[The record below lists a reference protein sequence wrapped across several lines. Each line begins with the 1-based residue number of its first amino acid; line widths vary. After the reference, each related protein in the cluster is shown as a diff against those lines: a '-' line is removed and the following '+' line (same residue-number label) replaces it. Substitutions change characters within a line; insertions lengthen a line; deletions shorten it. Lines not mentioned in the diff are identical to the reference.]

1 MKRIVYFGIHTE
13 KNKDWV
19 GRIQLSLK
27 SRLHCS
33 FSFEVN
39 KSTLTVGC
47 IFFVMDIEMKSKSKL
62 HDEVCCSVCL
72 LTFTDPKQL
81 PCLHSFCLHC
91 LNGLVRTSDFNG
103 PFLTCPQCNKRLK
116 IPGSGSP
123 SELPSNLRI
132 NSLLNILAI
141 KECKTKTAEVKVKCE
156 NCDKRSDKTSYCFQ
170 CYSFWCEECIIGHNI
185 IRANKEHRTLALND
199 FQDQDIE
206 DLLRRPAFCHE
217 EYHEKEQMKFF
228 CKDCEVAICNTCVL
242 TLHDNHSKMLVQEAK
257 NARKTKINSVI
268 KSLNE
273 TAQDGRR
280 EAEKFDLKSAE
291 IQMKVADV
299 KGKVQTKVDQII
311 ATIEARKQDILN
323 AVRSQAS
330 ISLEPLTKKKAEV
343 ENRVKKLDSAIEQTE
358 FLMKQNFSTEILG
371 FNETFHTILNED
383 NTQANSDSEFI
394 PLLSFSKNENL
405 KSVLNSEGIGDLK
418 TVLAKLNRTFR
429 PLLSFGQKGKSVGM
443 LHFPWG
449 VAVNN
454 HDEIA
459 VSECGNHRI
468 TIFSREG
475 TFLKSFGR
483 RGKSNGMF
491 INPSGIAFDQNN
503 NVFVVDSFNHRVQV
517 FDRNGNFL
525 RKFGEQG
532 SLDHQLEHPNG
543 LSINGS
549 GDLIVSDSANK
560 FIKIFSPNGKFLRKF
575 GGAASLVT
583 PFHCIQHGQFFIV
596 SDWSDHSFKMF
607 DLEGN
612 CISKYGKQGKG
623 DGEFFDPR
631 HFSVD
636 KEGLL
641 MICDGCSHRVQVFEL
656 NGKFVTKFGSKGSE
670 RGEFKFPNSTAN
682 LSDGRVVVCDS
693 WNHRIQIFDKI

>member
-1 MKRIVYFGIHTE
+1 
-13 KNKDWV
+13 
-19 GRIQLSLK
+19 
-27 SRLHCS
+27 
-33 FSFEVN
+33 
-39 KSTLTVGC
+39 
-47 IFFVMDIEMKSKSKL
+47 MKSKSKL
-62 HDEVCCSVCL
+62 HDEVCCSVCM

-132 NSLLNILAI
+132 NSLLKILAI

-228 CKDCEVAICNTCVL
+228 CKDREVAICNTCVL
-242 TLHDNHSKMLVQEAK
+242 TLHDNHSKMLLQEAK

-280 EAEKFDLKSAE
+280 EAEKFDLKSTE

-323 AVRSQAS
+323 AVRSQAK
-330 ISLEPLTKKKAEV
+330 ISLEPLTKKKAEA

-405 KSVLNSEGIGDLK
+405 ISVLNSEGIGDLK

-459 VSECGNHRI
+459 VSECGNRRI
-468 TIFSREG
+468 TIFSSEG
-475 TFLKSFGR
+475 TYLSSFGR
-483 RGKSNGMF
+483 RGINDGMF
-491 INPSGIAFDQNN
+491 IVPSGIAFDRNN
-503 NVFVVDSFNHRVQV
+503 NILVVDSFNHRVQV

-525 RKFGEQG
+525 RKFGEEE
-532 SLDHQLEHPNG
+532 SLQQPNG
-543 LSINGS
+543 LSINGNGDIIVCDS
-549 GDLIVSDSANK
+549 GDKV
-560 FIKIFSPNGKFLRKF
+560 IKIFSPSGEFLRKF
-575 GGAASLVT
+575 GEAGSLVT
-583 PFHCIQHGQFFIV
+583 PFHCIQHGQYYIV
-596 SDWSDHSFKMF
+596 SDWSDHSIKMF
-607 DLEGN
+607 NLEG
-612 CISKYGKQGKG
+612 KFLYKFGKQGSNE
-623 DGEFFDPR
+623 GELDKPR
-631 HFSVD
+631 YLSVS

-641 MICDGCSHRVQVFEL
+641 MVCDSHNHRVQVFEL
-656 NGKFVTKFGSKGSE
+656 PSGKFVTKFGCRGSGG
-670 RGEFKFPNSTAN
+670 GEFNYPTSTAN
-682 LSDGRVVVCDS
+682 LSDGRIVLCDQA
-693 WNHRIQIFDKI
+693 NNRIQVFDQM

>member
-1 MKRIVYFGIHTE
+1 
-13 KNKDWV
+13 
-19 GRIQLSLK
+19 
-27 SRLHCS
+27 
-33 FSFEVN
+33 
-39 KSTLTVGC
+39 
-47 IFFVMDIEMKSKSKL
+47 MKSKSKL
-62 HDEVCCSVCL
+62 HDEVCCSVCM

-81 PCLHSFCLHC
+81 PCLHSFCLQC

-132 NSLLNILAI
+132 NSLLNILAM

-206 DLLRRPAFCHE
+206 ELLRRPTFCHE
-217 EYHEKEQMKFF
+217 EYHEKKQMKFF

-242 TLHDNHSKMLVQEAK
+242 TLHDNHSKMLLQEAK
-257 NARKTKINSVI
+257 NTRKTKINSVI

-280 EAEKFDLKSAE
+280 EAEKFDLKSNE

-323 AVRSQAS
+323 AVRSQAK
-330 ISLEPLTKKKAEV
+330 ISLEPLTKKKAEA

-383 NTQANSDSEFI
+383 NTQPNSDSEFI
-394 PLLSFSKNENL
+394 PLLSFSKNEKL
-405 KSVLNSEGIGDLK
+405 ISVLNSEGIGDVK

-459 VSECGNHRI
+459 VSECGNRRI
-468 TIFSREG
+468 TIFSSEG
-475 TFLKSFGR
+475 TYLSSFGR
-483 RGKSNGMF
+483 RGINDGMF
-491 INPSGIAFDQNN
+491 IVPSGIAFDRDNN
-503 NVFVVDSFNHRVQV
+503 ILVVDSFNHRVQV

-525 RKFGEQG
+525 RKFGEEE
-532 SLDHQLEHPNG
+532 SLQQPNG
-543 LSINGS
+543 LSINGNGDIIVCDS
-549 GDLIVSDSANK
+549 GDKV
-560 FIKIFSPNGKFLRKF
+560 IKIFSPSGEFLRKF
-575 GGAASLVT
+575 GEAGSLVT
-583 PFHCIQHGQFFIV
+583 PFHCIQHGQYFIV
-596 SDWSDHSFKMF
+596 SDWSDHSIKMF
-607 DLEGN
+607 NLEG
-612 CISKYGKQGKG
+612 KFLYKFGKQGSNE
-623 DGEFFDPR
+623 GELDKPR
-631 HFSVD
+631 YLSVS

-641 MICDGCSHRVQVFEL
+641 IVCDTHNHRVQAFEL
-656 NGKFVTKFGSKGSE
+656 PSGKFVTKFGCRGSGG
-670 RGEFKFPNSTAN
+670 GEFNYPTSTAN
-682 LSDGRVVVCDS
+682 LSDGRIVLSDQA
-693 WNHRIQIFDKI
+693 NNRIQVFDQM

>member
-1 MKRIVYFGIHTE
+1 MGAPV
-13 KNKDWV
+13 
-19 GRIQLSLK
+19 
-27 SRLHCS
+27 
-33 FSFEVN
+33 
-39 KSTLTVGC
+39 
-47 IFFVMDIEMKSKSKL
+47 
-62 HDEVCCSVCL
+62 
-72 LTFTDPKQL
+72 
-81 PCLHSFCLHC
+81 
-91 LNGLVRTSDFNG
+91 
-103 PFLTCPQCNKRLK
+103 K

-185 IRANKEHRTLALND
+185 IRANKEHGTLALND

-242 TLHDNHSKMLVQEAK
+242 TLHDNHSKMLLQEAK

-280 EAEKFDLKSAE
+280 EAEKFDLKSTE

-323 AVRSQAS
+323 AVRSQAK
-330 ISLEPLTKKKAEV
+330 ISLEPLTKKKAEA

-405 KSVLNSEGIGDLK
+405 RSVLNSEGIGDLK

-543 LSINGS
+543 LSINGH
-549 GDLIVSDSANK
+549 GDLIVSDSGNK

-575 GGAASLVT
+575 GGAGSLVT

>member
-1 MKRIVYFGIHTE
+1 
-13 KNKDWV
+13 
-19 GRIQLSLK
+19 
-27 SRLHCS
+27 
-33 FSFEVN
+33 
-39 KSTLTVGC
+39 
-47 IFFVMDIEMKSKSKL
+47 MKSKSKL
-62 HDEVCCSVCL
+62 HDEVCCSVCM

-242 TLHDNHSKMLVQEAK
+242 TLHDNHSKMLLQEAK

-280 EAEKFDLKSAE
+280 EAEKFDLKSTE

-330 ISLEPLTKKKAEV
+330 ISLEPLTKEKAEV

-383 NTQANSDSEFI
+383 NTQPNSDAEFV
-394 PLLSFSKNENL
+394 PLLSLSKNENL
-405 KSVLNSEGIGDLK
+405 ISVLNSEGIGDLK

-459 VSECGNHRI
+459 VSECGNRRI
-468 TIFSREG
+468 TIFSSKG
-475 TFLKSFGR
+475 TYLSSFGR
-483 RGKSNGMF
+483 RGINDGMF
-491 INPSGIAFDQNN
+491 IVPSGIAFDRDNN
-503 NVFVVDSFNHRVQV
+503 ILVVDSFNHRVQV

-525 RKFGEQG
+525 RKFGEEE
-532 SLDHQLEHPNG
+532 SLQQPNG
-543 LSINGS
+543 LSINGNGDIIVCDS
-549 GDLIVSDSANK
+549 GDKV
-560 FIKIFSPNGKFLRKF
+560 IKIFSPSGEFLRKF
-575 GGAASLVT
+575 GEAGSLVT
-583 PFHCIQHGQFFIV
+583 PFHCIQHGQYFIV
-596 SDWSDHSFKMF
+596 SDWSDHSIKMF
-607 DLEGN
+607 NLEG
-612 CISKYGKQGKG
+612 KFLYKFGKQGSNE
-623 DGEFFDPR
+623 GELDKPR
-631 HFSVD
+631 YLSVS

-641 MICDGCSHRVQVFEL
+641 IVCDTHNHRVQAFEL
-656 NGKFVTKFGSKGSE
+656 PSGKFVTKFGCRGSGG
-670 RGEFKFPNSTAN
+670 GEFNYPTSTAN
-682 LSDGRVVVCDS
+682 LSDGRIVLCDQA
-693 WNHRIQIFDKI
+693 NNRIQVFDQM

>member
-1 MKRIVYFGIHTE
+1 
-13 KNKDWV
+13 
-19 GRIQLSLK
+19 
-27 SRLHCS
+27 
-33 FSFEVN
+33 
-39 KSTLTVGC
+39 
-47 IFFVMDIEMKSKSKL
+47 MDIEMKSKSKL
-62 HDEVCCSVCL
+62 HDEVCCSVCR

-91 LNGLVRTSDFNG
+91 LNGLVRKSEFNVR
-103 PFLTCPQCNKRLK
+103 FLTCPQCNKRLK

-123 SELPSNLRI
+123 SELPNNLRI

-141 KECKTKTAEVKVKCE
+141 KECKTKTPEVKVKCE
-156 NCDKRSDKTSYCFQ
+156 NCENRSDKTSYCFQ

-206 DLLRRPAFCHE
+206 DLLRRPAFCQKEH
-217 EYHEKEQMKFF
+217 HEKEVLRFY
-228 CKDCEVAICNTCVL
+228 CKDCKVAVCNTCVV
-242 TLHDNHSKMLVQEAK
+242 TLHDGHDKMLLQEATD
-257 NARKTKINSVI
+257 ARKTKINSVI
-268 KSLNE
+268 KSLKE
-273 TAQDGRR
+273 TAQDDHR
-280 EAEKFDLKSAE
+280 EAEKIDLKSTK

-299 KGKVQTKVDQII
+299 KGQVQTKVDQIV

-323 AVRSQAS
+323 AVRSQAK
-330 ISLEPLTKKKAEV
+330 ISLEPLTKEKAEV

-358 FLMKQNFSTEILG
+358 FLLKQNFSTEILG
-371 FNETFHTILNED
+371 FNETFHTILKED
-383 NTQANSDSEFI
+383 NTQANSDSEFV

-405 KSVLNSEGIGDLK
+405 ISVLNSKEIGHLK

-468 TIFSREG
+468 TIFSSEG
-475 TFLKSFGR
+475 TYLKSFGR

-503 NVFVVDSFNHRVQV
+503 NIFVLDSFNHRVQV

-525 RKFGEQG
+525 RTFGEQG

-543 LSINGS
+543 LSINGN
-549 GDLIVSDSANK
+549 GDLIVSDSGNK

-575 GGAASLVT
+575 GGAGSLVT
-583 PFHCIQHGQFFIV
+583 PFHCIQRGQFFIV
-596 SDWSDHSFKMF
+596 SDWSDYSFKMF

-623 DGEFFDPR
+623 DGEFCDPR

-656 NGKFVTKFGSKGSE
+656 NGTFVTKFGSKGSE

-693 WNHRIQIFDKI
+693 WNHRIQIFEKI

>member
-1 MKRIVYFGIHTE
+1 MK
-13 KNKDWV
+13 
-19 GRIQLSLK
+19 L
-27 SRLHCS
+27 
-33 FSFEVN
+33 
-39 KSTLTVGC
+39 
-47 IFFVMDIEMKSKSKL
+47 KSKL

-141 KECKTKTAEVKVKCE
+141 KECKTKTAELKVKCE

-170 CYSFWCEECIIGHNI
+170 CSSFWCEECIIGHNI

-206 DLLRRPAFCHE
+206 DLLRRPTFCHE

-242 TLHDNHSKMLVQEAK
+242 TLHDNHSKMLLQEAK

-280 EAEKFDLKSAE
+280 EAEKFDLKSTE

-383 NTQANSDSEFI
+383 NTQPNSDSEFI
-394 PLLSFSKNENL
+394 SLLSFSKNEKL
-405 KSVLNSEGIGDLK
+405 ISVLNSEGIGDVK
-418 TVLAKLNRTFR
+418 TVLAKLERTFR

-459 VSECGNHRI
+459 VSECGNRRI
-468 TIFSREG
+468 TIFSSEG
-475 TFLKSFGR
+475 TYLSSFGR
-483 RGKSNGMF
+483 RGINDGMF
-491 INPSGIAFDQNN
+491 IVPSGIAFDRDNN
-503 NVFVVDSFNHRVQV
+503 ILVVDSFNHRVQV

-525 RKFGEQG
+525 RKFGEEE
-532 SLDHQLEHPNG
+532 SLQQPNG
-543 LSINGS
+543 LSINGNGDIIVCDS
-549 GDLIVSDSANK
+549 GDKV
-560 FIKIFSPNGKFLRKF
+560 IKIFSPSGEFLRKF
-575 GGAASLVT
+575 GEAGSLVT
-583 PFHCIQHGQFFIV
+583 PFHCIQHGQYFIV
-596 SDWSDHSFKMF
+596 SDWSDHSIKMF
-607 DLEGN
+607 NLEG
-612 CISKYGKQGKG
+612 KFLYKFGKQGSNE
-623 DGEFFDPR
+623 GELDKPR
-631 HFSVD
+631 YLSVS

-641 MICDGCSHRVQVFEL
+641 IVCDTHNHRVQAFEL
-656 NGKFVTKFGSKGSE
+656 PSGKFVTKFGCRGSGG
-670 RGEFKFPNSTAN
+670 GEFNYPTSTAN
-682 LSDGRVVVCDS
+682 LSDGRIVLCDQA
-693 WNHRIQIFDKI
+693 NNRIQVFDQM

>member
-1 MKRIVYFGIHTE
+1 
-13 KNKDWV
+13 
-19 GRIQLSLK
+19 
-27 SRLHCS
+27 
-33 FSFEVN
+33 
-39 KSTLTVGC
+39 
-47 IFFVMDIEMKSKSKL
+47 MDIEMKSKSKL
-62 HDEVCCSVCL
+62 HDEVCCSVCM

-91 LNGLVRTSDFNG
+91 LNGLVRKSEFNG
-103 PFLTCPQCNKRLK
+103 RFLTCPQCNKRLK

-123 SELPSNLRI
+123 SELPNNLRI

-141 KECKTKTAEVKVKCE
+141 KECKTKTPEVKVKCE
-156 NCDKRSDKTSYCFQ
+156 NCENRSDKTSYCFQ

-206 DLLRRPAFCHE
+206 DLLRRPAFCQKEH
-217 EYHEKEQMKFF
+217 HEKEVLRFY
-228 CKDCEVAICNTCVL
+228 CKDCKVAVCNTCVV
-242 TLHDNHSKMLVQEAK
+242 TLHDGHDKMLLQEATD
-257 NARKTKINSVI
+257 ARKTKINSVI
-268 KSLNE
+268 KSLKE
-273 TAQDGRR
+273 TAQDDRR
-280 EAEKFDLKSAE
+280 EAEKIDLKSTK

-299 KGKVQTKVDQII
+299 KGQVQTKVDQII

-323 AVRSQAS
+323 AVRSQAK
-330 ISLEPLTKKKAEV
+330 ISLEPLTKEKAEV

-358 FLMKQNFSTEILG
+358 FLLKQNFSTEILG
-371 FNETFHTILNED
+371 FNETFHTILKED
-383 NTQANSDSEFI
+383 NTQANSDSEFV

-405 KSVLNSEGIGDLK
+405 ISVLNSKEIGHLK

-468 TIFSREG
+468 TIFSSEG
-475 TFLKSFGR
+475 TYLKSFGR

-503 NVFVVDSFNHRVQV
+503 NIFVLDSFNHRVQV

-525 RKFGEQG
+525 RTFGEQG

-543 LSINGS
+543 LSINGN
-549 GDLIVSDSANK
+549 GELIVSDSGNK
-560 FIKIFSPNGKFLRKF
+560 FIKIFSPNGNFLRKF
-575 GGAASLVT
+575 GGAGSLVT

-623 DGEFFDPR
+623 DGEFCDPR

-656 NGKFVTKFGSKGSE
+656 NGTFVTKFGSKGSE

-693 WNHRIQIFDKI
+693 WNHRIQIFEKI

>member
-1 MKRIVYFGIHTE
+1 MK
-13 KNKDWV
+13 
-19 GRIQLSLK
+19 L
-27 SRLHCS
+27 
-33 FSFEVN
+33 
-39 KSTLTVGC
+39 
-47 IFFVMDIEMKSKSKL
+47 KSKL

-132 NSLLNILAI
+132 NSLLKILAI

-242 TLHDNHSKMLVQEAK
+242 TLHDNHSKMLLQEAK

-268 KSLNE
+268 KSLNK

-280 EAEKFDLKSAE
+280 EAEKFDLKSTE

-299 KGKVQTKVDQII
+299 KGKVQTKLDQII

-323 AVRSQAS
+323 AVRSQAK

-394 PLLSFSKNENL
+394 PLLSFSKNEKL
-405 KSVLNSEGIGDLK
+405 RSVLNSEGIGDLK

-429 PLLSFGQKGKSVGM
+429 PLLSFGQKVKSVGM

-459 VSECGNHRI
+459 VSECGNRRI
-468 TIFSREG
+468 TIFSSEG
-475 TFLKSFGR
+475 TYLSSFGR
-483 RGKSNGMF
+483 RGINDGMF
-491 INPSGIAFDQNN
+491 IVPSGIAFDRNN
-503 NVFVVDSFNHRVQV
+503 NILVVDSFNHRVQV

-525 RKFGEQG
+525 RKFGEEE
-532 SLDHQLEHPNG
+532 SLQQPNG
-543 LSINGS
+543 LSINGNGDIIVCDS
-549 GDLIVSDSANK
+549 GDKV
-560 FIKIFSPNGKFLRKF
+560 IKIFSPSGEFLRKF
-575 GGAASLVT
+575 GEAGSLVT
-583 PFHCIQHGQFFIV
+583 PFHCIQHGQYYIV
-596 SDWSDHSFKMF
+596 SDWSDHSIKMF
-607 DLEGN
+607 NLEG
-612 CISKYGKQGKG
+612 KFLYKFGKQGSNE
-623 DGEFFDPR
+623 GELDKPR
-631 HFSVD
+631 YLSVS

-641 MICDGCSHRVQVFEL
+641 MVCDSHNHRVQVFEL
-656 NGKFVTKFGSKGSE
+656 PSGKFVTKFGCRGSGG
-670 RGEFKFPNSTAN
+670 GEFNYPTSTAN
-682 LSDGRVVVCDS
+682 LSDGRIVLCDQA
-693 WNHRIQIFDKI
+693 NNRIQVFDQM

>member
-1 MKRIVYFGIHTE
+1 MPA
-13 KNKDWV
+13 
-19 GRIQLSLK
+19 GRRSTQQL
-27 SRLHCS
+27 
-33 FSFEVN
+33 
-39 KSTLTVGC
+39 
-47 IFFVMDIEMKSKSKL
+47 
-62 HDEVCCSVCL
+62 
-72 LTFTDPKQL
+72 
-81 PCLHSFCLHC
+81 
-91 LNGLVRTSDFNG
+91 
-103 PFLTCPQCNKRLK
+103 
-116 IPGSGSP
+116 
-123 SELPSNLRI
+123 
-132 NSLLNILAI
+132 
-141 KECKTKTAEVKVKCE
+141 
-156 NCDKRSDKTSYCFQ
+156 
-170 CYSFWCEECIIGHNI
+170 
-185 IRANKEHRTLALND
+185 
-199 FQDQDIE
+199 
-206 DLLRRPAFCHE
+206 
-217 EYHEKEQMKFF
+217 
-228 CKDCEVAICNTCVL
+228 
-242 TLHDNHSKMLVQEAK
+242 
-257 NARKTKINSVI
+257 INSVI
-268 KSLNE
+268 KSLKE
-273 TAQDGRR
+273 TAQDDRR
-280 EAEKFDLKSAE
+280 EAEKIDLKSTK

-299 KGKVQTKVDQII
+299 KGQVQTKVDQIV

-323 AVRSQAS
+323 AVRSQAK
-330 ISLEPLTKKKAEV
+330 ISLEPLTKKKDEV

-358 FLMKQNFSTEILG
+358 FLLKQNFSTEILG
-371 FNETFHTILNED
+371 FNETFHTILKED
-383 NTQANSDSEFI
+383 NTQANSDSEFV

-405 KSVLNSEGIGDLK
+405 ISVLNSKEIGHLK

-468 TIFSREG
+468 TIFSSEG
-475 TFLKSFGR
+475 TYLKSFGR

-503 NVFVVDSFNHRVQV
+503 NIFVLDSFNPRVQV

-525 RKFGEQG
+525 RTFGEQG

-543 LSINGS
+543 LSINGN
-549 GDLIVSDSANK
+549 GDLIVSDSGNK

-575 GGAASLVT
+575 GGAGSLVT
-583 PFHCIQHGQFFIV
+583 PFHCIQRGQFFIV
-596 SDWSDHSFKMF
+596 SDWSDYSFKMF

-623 DGEFFDPR
+623 DGEFCDPR

-656 NGKFVTKFGSKGSE
+656 NGTFVTKFGSKGSE

-682 LSDGRVVVCDS
+682 LSDGRAVVCDS
-693 WNHRIQIFDKI
+693 WNHRIQIFEKI